1 MDDGRT
7 KAFPRRT
14 NSDEPHPPPD
24 EPSSWEKL
32 ARTRPRR
39 LDLDSA
45 SPPVTTCT
53 TAGHDLHH
61 RRTPPAPP
69 PNTTC
74 TAPRP
79 QHDAAR
85 DGTTQHVTARP
96 QHVSSHD
103 AQLPT
108 PACTH
113 PADQC
118 TRAVAPMMES
128 IRPVLANV
136 RLSAPRRPSRP
147 FYHCLHTSTPRS
159 ATPLPH
165 PSVPGPPPET
175 PTPAASDPLDRV
187 ARKRR
192 QAEMLQQAKHVRTNA
207 SKPTSPLKKRFWTDV
222 SVIDGGGGLQIF
234 LDNRPVRNPNK
245 DILTIPASKPQLA
258 TAVALEWDLLVSA
271 QQAMKHHYIPM
282 TSLAARAIDLDTA
295 DAKGDDRIRDSIVQ
309 LCMRYLST
317 DTLLCWAPEYVL
329 NDVKQNGKTL
339 RQLQQEVAT
348 RIIAHLTTHVW
359 PGVQIKPIL
368 EPDSI
373 MPVDQPDLTKDV
385 IRAWVSALPA
395 YELAGLERAVLASKS
410 VLIGTR
416 LVHEW
421 AEAFSD
427 SRKPGTKKTFG
438 IEEAAEA
445 ASLEVRWQTK
455 AWGEVEDTHDVEKED
470 MKRQLGS
477 VILLVG
483 GDSP

>member
-1 MDDGRT
+1 GVDT
-7 KAFPRRT
+7 PRPRQR
-14 NSDEPHPPPD
+14 EAVRPPPRI
-24 EPSSWEKL
+24 PSL
-32 ARTRPRR
+32 
-39 LDLDSA
+39 L
-45 SPPVTTCT
+45 
-53 TAGHDLHH
+53 
-61 RRTPPAPP
+61 
-69 PNTTC
+69 
-74 TAPRP
+74 
-79 QHDAAR
+79 
-85 DGTTQHVTARP
+85 
-96 QHVSSHD
+96 
-103 AQLPT
+103 
-108 PACTH
+108 
-113 PADQC
+113 
-118 TRAVAPMMES
+118 
-128 IRPVLANV
+128 
-136 RLSAPRRPSRP
+136 
-147 FYHCLHTSTPRS
+147 
-159 ATPLPH
+159 PLPAH
-165 PSVPGPPPET
+165 LDRTLRHS
-175 PTPAASDPLDRV
+175 AATDALDRV

-192 QAEMLQQAKHVRTNA
+192 QAEMLQQAKDVRTTA

-222 SVIDGGGGLQIF
+222 TVKEGGGGLQIF
-234 LDNRPVRNPNK
+234 LDGRPVRNPNK
-245 DILTIPASKPQLA
+245 DILTIPTSKPQLA

-282 TSLAARAIDLDTA
+282 TSLAARAIDIDMA
-295 DAKGDDRIRDSIVQ
+295 EAKGDDRIRDSIVQ

-339 RQLQQEVAT
+339 RQLQEEVAT
-348 RIIAHLTTHVW
+348 GIIAHLTTHVW

-385 IRAWVSALPA
+385 IRGWVAGLPA

-421 AEAFSD
+421 AEAFSE
-427 SRKPGTKKTFG
+427 SRKPGVKKTFG

-483 GDSP
+483 GDLA